1 MLREEGIF
9 MVFYE
14 TVSGRSNPDGRV
26 SRGLNNLKA
35 LFVIFFDSEIHGEE
49 DGTTIGA

>member
-35 LFVIFFDSEIHGEE
+35 LFVIVFDKEMSREE
-49 DGTTIGA
+49 DGTNIGA